1 MLEKESSREVFETA
15 SSMSAKLTTSSSK
28 FCRENEFT
36 KFSFDSILLES
47 KVYRRAFES
56 SWIREVSTVL
66 EDENESN
73 GEGTASI
80 MSVSSNSAIASEGD
94 CASSFR
100 DFGLSGLE
108 PDDIKEPLAPECSD
122 STAFRPLP
130 TLETSAS
137 SSYQQTGASS
147 TANPTSSTLATTF
160 SCVSERTRIGAEDN
174 KDNSLFKCSVV
185 SVVIDGIGTSSTE
198 LVVREPS
205 SQYDKSHE
213 AILSI
218 RDRVLLDAGVDFG
231 SYCGVVRISATIQT
245 GGQLDGHRFPL
256 TPGFLEYV
264 VNKLRDG
271 SYDSFSILARFVS
284 PELSRSGAMNPIQVG
299 LNTPYHFDFPPQATL
314 PFTDTSAP
322 GDRVNGGFS
331 SVFKVSL
338 DHAHSNIFGIPD
350 DDCSD
355 NRLPTGYFAVKQLHS
370 SSRAEFE
377 KEAEVLKSLSNP
389 GHPHIVKLLA
399 TYHWRGNYHLLFP
412 WAECHLQDYWRYHP
426 SPAEIQEPEARSD
439 LHRST
444 FEQLVGISDAL
455 ESIHFPSKLQG
466 NTGAEWMFPGPAD
479 TSHSR
484 HGDIKPDNI
493 LWFSEPGD
501 SKEAGVLR
509 IADLGLAK
517 IHISTIDLADAATR
531 VGTETYGAPEL
542 KHHHPG
548 HRLSSAYDIWS
559 FGCVLMEFAC
569 WLTGGRKEL
578 EAFKRSRYVELL
590 KLLGELFRNAH

>member
-73 GEGTASI
+73 DGGSASI

-100 DFGLSGLE
+100 DFDPYGPE
-108 PDDIKEPLAPECSD
+108 PDNTSEPPILERAD

-137 SSYQQTGASS
+137 SSYEQTGASS
-147 TANPTSSTLATTF
+147 TANPTRSLLATTI
-160 SCVSERTRIGAEDN
+160 SCVDERTRFGSEDN
-174 KDNSLFKCSVV
+174 KDNSLFQFSVV
-185 SVVIDGIGTSSTE
+185 TVVVEGIGTGSTE

-205 SQYDKSHE
+205 NHYDKSHE

-218 RDRVLLDAGVDFG
+218 RDRVLLDAGVDFD
-231 SYCGVVRISATIQT
+231 SYCGVVCISAAIQT

-271 SYDSFSILARFVS
+271 SYDSLSILARFAS
-284 PELSRSGAMNPIQVG
+284 PDSSRSGPMNLTKVR
-299 LNTPYHFDFPPQATL
+299 LNAPYHFDFPAQATL

-322 GDRVNGGFS
+322 GDRRNGGFS
-331 SVFKVSL
+331 TVFKVAL
-338 DHAHSNIFGIPD
+338 NHIHSNILGIRD
-350 DDCSD
+350 DNSAGG
-355 NRLPTGYFAVKQLHS
+355 LPTAFFAVKQLHS
-370 SSRAEFE
+370 SSRIEFE
-377 KEAEVLKSLSNP
+377 KEAEVLKVFAKT
-389 GHPHIVKLLA
+389 GHPHIVRLLA

-439 LHRST
+439 LHRKT

-455 ESIHFPSKLQG
+455 ESIHSPSKLQG
-466 NTGAEWMFPGPAD
+466 NTGTEWTESGPANKR
-479 TSHSR
+479 HYR
-484 HGDIKPDNI
+484 HGDLKPDNI
-493 LWFSEPGD
+493 LRFSGPDNWG
-501 SKEAGVLR
+501 GVGVWR

-517 IHISTIDLADAATR
+517 THSSSINLAGPSTR
-531 VGTETYGAPEL
+531 GGTVTYGAPEL
-542 KHHHPG
+542 RHHHPG

-578 EAFKRSRYVELL
+578 EAFKRSRYVKLL
-590 KLLGELFRNAH
+590 K